1 MLQLISGCNV
11 IDENQEE
18 QSQSL
23 LQWAEVLIEKLA
35 LHELINPHIGKSYDT
50 YELYHMART
59 TYFCVRRR
67 LEMRPSMGQVGRSQA
82 IGPVR
87 IRRDAIARAMRGW
100 HSQRLLSNG
109 YAGDSPIKEYE

>member
-1 MLQLISGCNV
+1 MGVQRQHSSFSI
-11 IDENQEE
+11 
-18 QSQSL
+18 SL
-23 LQWAEVLIEKLA
+23 LLWNALQAEVLIEKLA
-35 LHELINPHIGKSYDT
+35 LHELINPHIGKSYDI

-59 TYFCVRRR
+59 TYLCVRRR

-87 IRRDAIARAMRGW
+87 VRRDATARAMWGW

-109 YAGDSPIKEYE
+109 YAGDSPIKDDL